1 MILALSIGSSNT
13 AALIFLLPKISSII
27 RLSNIFVLCVL
38 NLIFNSAESLV
49 LKESIEST
57 HMTIKYGIIP
67 VMSDDAT
74 VLYTDIVK
82 CSTPWDAFCCRS
94 Y

>member
-1 MILALSIGSSNT
+1 M
-13 AALIFLLPKISSII
+13 
-27 RLSNIFVLCVL
+27 
-38 NLIFNSAESLV
+38 
-49 LKESIEST
+49 
-57 HMTIKYGIIP
+57 P

-82 CSTPWDAFCCRS
+82 CSTPWDTLCCRS

>member
-1 MILALSIGSSNT
+1 MCTLNIYIPAMTSEYWNLFCTDYEA
-13 AALIFLLPKISSII
+13 IFEPYIHL
-27 RLSNIFVLCVL
+27 VLDGLHV
-38 NLIFNSAESLV
+38 NSAESLV

-57 HMTIKYGIIP
+57 HMTIKYGTMP

-82 CSTPWDAFCCRS
+82 CSTPWDTLCCRS